1 MGPRKSKDTE
11 LKLQRIKDDVENV
24 ELSDEKSNKNKEID
38 NSSTKKENEEYYK
51 TLPKRQVE
59 LDKNQ
64 SLIRRNVEIENK
76 YDFVPKKT
84 IEIEE
89 RYQNQRELG
98 LDNINQN
105 QKVENKYQNQRELG
119 LDNRYPKSHRK
130 IDKKNLN

>member
-1 MGPRKSKDTE
+1 MGTRK
-11 LKLQRIKDDVENV
+11 
-24 ELSDEKSNKNKEID
+24 EK
-38 NSSTKKENEEYYK
+38 EEYYK
-51 TLPKRQVE
+51 SVPKRQGE
-59 LDKNQ
+59 PDKNQ

-84 IEIEE
+84 IEKEE

-130 IDKKNLN
+130 IDKKNLNPRARESEEKYQLWKREIEN